1 VAFWCVCLLWWLGRF
16 KAVWLSM
23 CICMRVVKMVRC
35 RRVKEVEESGIL
47 MGLEF
52 PSLW

>member
-23 CICMRVVKMVRC
+23 CICMRVVKMVRFDGFG
-35 RRVKEVEESGIL
+35 VSFVVVVI
-47 MGLEF
+47 
-52 PSLW
+52 